1 MPPAQSTTDEPGQ
14 RFRIARA
21 TERDVPVIL
30 SLIKG
35 LAEYEKLSA
44 EVTATGEGLRASL
57 FGREKAA
64 EVLLAYDGETP
75 VGFAV
80 YFQNYS
86 TFLGRPGIYLEDLFI
101 LPDWRQRGHGR
112 RLLAELARIALER
125 NCGRLEWA
133 VLDWNE
139 PALRFY
145 RSLGARAMDEWTV
158 YRMTGD
164 AIRRLAESQKP

>member
-1 MPPAQSTTDEPGQ
+1 MKDERMGD
-14 RFRIARA
+14 RSYIGRVVRA
-21 TERDVPVIL
+21 TEQDVPVIL
-30 SLIKG
+30 SLIRG

-44 EVTATGEGLRASL
+44 EVTATEAGLRESL
-57 FGREKAA
+57 FGRSPAA
-64 EVLLAYDGETP
+64 EVLIAWAGATP

-86 TFLGRPGIYLEDLFI
+86 TFLGRPGIYLEDLFV
-101 LPDWRQRGHGR
+101 LPEWRRHGHGR
-112 RLLAELARIALER
+112 RLLAEVARVALER
-125 NCGRLEWA
+125 KCGRLEWA

-139 PALRFY
+139 PALQFY

-164 AIRRLAESQKP
+164 AIRKLAQSS

>member
-1 MPPAQSTTDEPGQ
+1 MKARSSTGS
-14 RFRIARA
+14 RVVRG
-21 TERDVPVIL
+21 TEQDVPVIL

-44 EVTATGEGLRASL
+44 EVTATEDGLRASL
-57 FGREKAA
+57 FGRDKAA
-64 EVLLAYDGETP
+64 DVLIAWDGDTA

-80 YFQNYS
+80 FFQNYS
-86 TFLGRPGIYLEDLFI
+86 TFLGRPGIYLEDLFV
-101 LPDWRQRGHGR
+101 LPEWRSHGHGR
-112 RLLAELARIALER
+112 RLLAEVARVALER

-145 RSLGARAMDEWTV
+145 RSMGAKAMDEWTI
-158 YRMTGD
+158 YRITGE
-164 AIRRLAESQKP
+164 ALRRLADVKL

>member
-1 MPPAQSTTDEPGQ
+1 MTT
-14 RFRIARA
+14 RIVRG
-21 TERDVPVIL
+21 TGRDIPVIL

-44 EVTATGEGLRASL
+44 EVTATGEGLRATL
-57 FGREKAA
+57 FGGGKAA
-64 EVLLAYDGETP
+64 DVLLAYDGETP
-75 VGFAV
+75 VGFAI

-86 TFLGRPGIYLEDLFI
+86 TFLGRPGIYLEDLFV
-101 LPDWRQRGHGR
+101 LPEWRRRGHGR
-112 RLLAELARIALER
+112 RLLAEVARIAVER

-158 YRMTGD
+158 YRLTGETLKK
-164 AIRRLAESQKP
+164 LASGS

>member
-1 MPPAQSTTDEPGQ
+1 MKDEYSTGA
-14 RFRIARA
+14 RIARA
-21 TERDVPVIL
+21 TATDVPVIL

-44 EVTATGEGLRASL
+44 EVTATEEGLRATL
-57 FGREKAA
+57 FGRGKSAD
-64 EVLLAYDGETP
+64 VLLAYDGDTP

-80 YFQNYS
+80 YFRNYS
-86 TFLGRPGIYLEDLFI
+86 TFLGRPGIYLEDLFV
-101 LPDWRQRGHGR
+101 LPEWRGRGHGR
-112 RLLAELARIALER
+112 RLLAEVARVAIEGD
-125 NCGRLEWA
+125 CGRLEWA

-145 RSLGARAMDEWTV
+145 RSLGAKSMDEWTI

-164 AIRRLAESQKP
+164 AIRRLAENR

>member
-1 MPPAQSTTDEPGQ
+1 MKAGKSIDV
-14 RFRIARA
+14 RIVRPTAS
-21 TERDVPVIL
+21 DVPVIL
-30 SLIKG
+30 ALIKG

-44 EVTATGEGLRASL
+44 EVTATEEGLRATL

-64 EVLLAYDGETP
+64 DVLLAWDGDTP
-75 VGFAV
+75 VGLAI

-86 TFLGRPGIYLEDLFI
+86 TFLGRPGIYLEDLFV
-101 LPDWRQRGHGR
+101 LPEWRGRGHGR
-112 RLLAELARIALER
+112 RLLAEVARVALER
-125 NCGRLEWA
+125 NCGRLEWS

-145 RSLGARAMDEWTV
+145 RSLGAKAMDEWTV

-164 AIRRLAESQKP
+164 AIRRLAESEKH

>member
-1 MPPAQSTTDEPGQ
+1 MKP
-14 RFRIARA
+14 RIARA
-21 TERDVPVIL
+21 TERDLPVIL

-35 LAEYEKLSA
+35 LAGYEKLSA
-44 EVTATGEGLRASL
+44 EVTATEEGLRATL

-64 EVLLAYDGETP
+64 EVLLALDADTP

-86 TFLGRPGIYLEDLFI
+86 TFLGRPGIYLEDLFV
-101 LPDWRQRGHGR
+101 LPQWRRRGHGR
-112 RLLAELARIALER
+112 RLLAEVARVAIER
-125 NCGRLEWA
+125 DCGRLEWA

-139 PALRFY
+139 PAIDFY
-145 RSLGARAMDEWTV
+145 RSLGAKAMDEWTV

-164 AIRRLAESQKP
+164 AIRKLAESVKL

>member
-1 MPPAQSTTDEPGQ
+1 MKP
-14 RFRIARA
+14 RILRG
-21 TERDVPVIL
+21 TERDIPVIL

-44 EVTATGEGLRASL
+44 EVTATEEGLRLSL
-57 FGREKAA
+57 FGAKRAA
-64 EVLLAYDGETP
+64 DVLLAYDGDTA

-86 TFLGRPGIYLEDLFI
+86 TFLGRPGIYLEDLFV
-101 LPDWRQRGHGR
+101 LPEWRGRGHGR
-112 RLLAELARIALER
+112 RLLAGVARVALER
-125 NCGRLEWA
+125 RCGRLEWA

-145 RSLGARAMDEWTV
+145 RSLGAKAMDEWTV

-164 AIRRLAESQKP
+164 AIRRLAEKA

>member
-1 MPPAQSTTDEPGQ
+1 MRDDRMGNRSNQVRVVRG
-14 RFRIARA
+14 
-21 TERDVPVIL
+21 TEQDIPVIL

-44 EVTATGEGLRASL
+44 EVTATEEGLRESL
-57 FGREKAA
+57 FGTGRAA
-64 EVLLAYDGETP
+64 DVLLAYDENTP

-86 TFLGRPGIYLEDLFI
+86 TFLGRPGIYLEDLFV
-101 LPDWRQRGHGR
+101 LPEWRSRGHGR
-112 RLLAELARIALER
+112 RLLAEIARVAVER
-125 NCGRLEWA
+125 KCGRLEWG
-133 VLDWNE
+133 VLHWNE

-145 RSLGARAMDEWTV
+145 RSLGAKPMDEWTV

-164 AIRRLAESQKP
+164 AIRRLAENR

>member
-1 MPPAQSTTDEPGQ
+1 MTGSSTDH
-14 RFRIARA
+14 RIARA

-44 EVTATGEGLRASL
+44 EVTATEQGLRESL
-57 FGREKAA
+57 FGRSPAA
-64 EVLLAYDGETP
+64 EVLIAWAGPTP

-86 TFLGRPGIYLEDLFI
+86 TFLGRPGIYLEDLFV
-101 LPDWRQRGHGR
+101 LPQWRRRGHGR
-112 RLLAELARIALER
+112 RLLAEVARIALER
-125 NCGRLEWA
+125 ECGRLEWA

-139 PALRFY
+139 PALQFY

-158 YRMTGD
+158 YRLTGD
-164 AIRRLAESQKP
+164 AIRKLAESDKA